1 MNVLIVSENF
11 LNGGLET
18 HIDSI
23 VSSLKENVN
32 FFFAFKNYNEKWN
45 YKNVYTGFYFSF
57 YCTVY
62 QFCKDIDTLV
72 QIIKE
77 NNIDVVHVHP
87 FYSLF
92 PAVFAAK
99 ICGKPV
105 IYTYH
110 GIGSYNFT
118 SSVNDSLLFNMFLD
132 YEIDKIFS
140 VSTEGN
146 KILGNIIFEKDKIVF
161 LPNAINLEKFK
172 TTQPS
177 NNKSWALISRLD
189 YDKINEIQKLINILD
204 TIDIKELHIFGNG
217 SQKAYLENY
226 IIENQL
232 TNKVFLEGHCDNL
245 PEKLAENFNGVIGI
259 GRSIMESISMELP
272 TILIGYNKIAGLVDS
287 SMYNYIK
294 GENFTNRY
302 LPDISIDKLKNQ
314 IQEVYKNSYDKSF
327 YKSFKEEFSITNI
340 SKLYFDE
347 INNINYSH
355 LLDLNELY
363 NEIIKIGND
372 DAFYSCPR
380 IYELL
385 KKYFALYIRQPH
397 QKNLLIMGDNL
408 LL

>member
-23 VSSLKENVN
+23 VSSLKEKVN

-62 QFCKDIDTLV
+62 QFCKDVDKLV

-99 ICGKPV
+99 LCGKPIV
-105 IYTYH
+105 YTYH

-118 SSVNDSLLFNMFLD
+118 SSVNDTLLFNMFLD

-140 VSTEGN
+140 VSKEGSKILENIIWGKN
-146 KILGNIIFEKDKIVF
+146 KIVL
-161 LPNAINLEKFK
+161 LPNAINIEKFSP
-172 TTQPS
+172 TQHS

-189 YDKINEIQKLINILD
+189 SDKINEIQKLINILD
-204 TIDIKELHIFGNG
+204 IIDINELHIFGDG
-217 SQKAYLENY
+217 SKKEFIEYY
-226 IIENQL
+226 IAENQF

-245 PEKLAENFNGVIGI
+245 PEKLAENFSGAIGI
-259 GRSIMESISMELP
+259 GRALMEAISMELP
-272 TILIGYNKIAGLVDS
+272 SILIGYNKIAGLVDS
-287 SMYNYIK
+287 SLYNHIK
-294 GENFTNRY
+294 CENFTNRY
-302 LPDISIDKLKNQ
+302 LPDISIDTLKNQ
-314 IQEVYKNSYDKSF
+314 IQEVYKNNYDKSF
-327 YKSFKEEFSITNI
+327 YKSFKEEFSTTHI
-340 SKLYFDE
+340 SNLYFNE

-380 IYELL
+380 IYDLL
-385 KKYFALYIRQPH
+385 KKYFSLHIRQPH